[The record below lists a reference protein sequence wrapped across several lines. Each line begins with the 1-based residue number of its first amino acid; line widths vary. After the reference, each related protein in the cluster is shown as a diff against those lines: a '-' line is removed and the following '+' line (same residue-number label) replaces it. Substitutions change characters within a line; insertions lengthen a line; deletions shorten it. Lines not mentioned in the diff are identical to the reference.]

1 MLSLKNYLRN
11 LNVFPPSSNSEE
23 SEDDSQ
29 HRSNIIATRIFI
41 LTLILSLFGISIAL
55 LLMYQTTM
63 ITINHPT
70 REQFELLPKN
80 AKCSCSRI
88 SFSYS
93 KFTSL
98 QTNFHQVCSS
108 DFVTDRWLKAINSGV
123 DSTYFNLM
131 DFRTYGS
138 AQFHA
143 LAAFCRLSKIS
154 VDQSITYFYQSTL
167 LSPQVLS
174 ENVFQS
180 QIRESINQFQI
191 TAPNTFKSQ
200 LRLINEMTIHNLLM
214 SELPTNFYY
223 YQYYGYSDDIGYW
236 LTSLLYEH
244 SDGSQCD
251 CRTDFCGNFASFIV
265 DVFGAASP
273 VVSGNIRWSILGRV
287 RFHQFTVFIRKII
300 IELNIFEHYS
310 STDRQIR
317 FQRYGTRLYIFLLF
331 SSLTVL
337 INYTFLKSS
346 IQSRTISHPTQSQF
360 IQLQQDYPRTLSCL
374 CTDISMNY
382 STFITI
388 QPHYHQLCSSDLISD
403 KWIEYIVGSIS
414 DDIAYYP
421 NDYRVTGY
429 SQFQLLTM
437 FCQQARQAIDDALR
451 VFLQTT
457 FISSQVL
464 TQQSFQVQINSVI
477 ETWKLTTVNTFI
489 RTIELFRATMQGN
502 QLTSGIANDKLTTNS
517 ISGKS
522 TWYASMYSNCLCAL
536 SASCHQIIDI
546 YEYDS
551 SLITPTLLYSIPTF
565 FIGCNPTEAL
575 FLSSLECFYNLSCML
590 EIDHYI
596 NSSESFN
603 FSALN
608 PDLNPSNE
616 TMENIVNRLM
626 VDTWSSNVSFPLYY
640 NQCAPLSCTVQY
652 EDRDNLFL
660 IITSIVGIFGG
671 LSLGLKLLITIIL
684 QSIDKILINGVAHFN
699 LLQSIKSIFSCTT
712 EHQLIHRLH
721 FILVVVTLAI
731 IYIFSAFSSRSITIE
746 IEKPSLSTFTD
757 LETRFGDSLQCSCS
771 QISIKYESF
780 LNVTSRFHS
789 ICSSDFVSN
798 RWIKYLYGGIPP
810 IDLYSPNDFMY
821 SAEAQF
827 QILASFCQLSQ
838 KIVAD
843 SLIQLGVSDFID
855 TQLLSSSSLNDR
867 IQATINEFQ
876 LTMPQLFVRSL
887 SLIRETIGANML
899 MSILSTN
906 WIFAISRNTTGSG
919 MMHNIPL
926 KFEECS
932 CALSSKCVSSSRGML
947 SGCYPLESILQST
960 LTCLSDQT
968 CIDPTKTFK
977 ALNSSSSIPSR
988 FPLNTTIESIVNEL
1002 MVEELLSNMSYE
1014 AYYKQCSPLSCTY
1027 SYIDNWNVMDG
1038 ITILISLYGGLVIIY
1053 RILAIIIVKLYLC
1066 MTKRV
1071 TPTETD

>member
-1 MLSLKNYLRN
+1 
-11 LNVFPPSSNSEE
+11 
-23 SEDDSQ
+23 
-29 HRSNIIATRIFI
+29 
-41 LTLILSLFGISIAL
+41 
-55 LLMYQTTM
+55 
-63 ITINHPT
+63 
-70 REQFELLPKN
+70 
-80 AKCSCSRI
+80 
-88 SFSYS
+88 
-93 KFTSL
+93 
-98 QTNFHQVCSS
+98 
-108 DFVTDRWLKAINSGV
+108 
-123 DSTYFNLM
+123 
-131 DFRTYGS
+131 FRTYGS
-138 AQFHA
+138 AQFQA
-143 LAAFCRLSKIS
+143 LAAFCRLSKASI
-154 VDQSITYFYQSTL
+154 DQSITYFYQSTL

-174 ENVFQS
+174 KNVFQS
-180 QIRESINQFQI
+180 QIQESINQFQI
-191 TAPNTFKSQ
+191 TASNTFKSQ
-200 LRLINEMTIHNLLM
+200 LRLINEMIIHNQLVSGLM
-214 SELPTNFYY
+214 TNYFYNQHYSSSNGILQQVHSLY
-223 YQYYGYSDDIGYW
+223 YIQ
-236 LTSLLYEH
+236 
-244 SDGSQCD
+244 SDGSECD
-251 CRTDFCGNFASFIV
+251 CRINFCEKILSLIV
-265 DVFGAASP
+265 DVFGASSP

-287 RFHQFTVFIRKII
+287 RLHQFIVFIRKII
-300 IELNIFEHYS
+300 IELNIFEHYP

-331 SSLTVL
+331 NSLAVFITL
-337 INYTFLKSS
+337 TFLKSS
-346 IQSRTISHPTQSQF
+346 IQSKTILHPNQSQF
-360 IQLQQDYPRTLSCL
+360 IQLQQDYPQTLSCP
-374 CTDISMNY
+374 CTEISMNY

-403 KWIEYIVGSIS
+403 KWIEYIVGSIY
-414 DDIAYYP
+414 DDIVYYT

-437 FCQQARQAIDDALR
+437 FCQQAQQAIDDALH
-451 VFLQTT
+451 VLLQTT

-489 RTIELFRATMQGN
+489 RTIELFRASMQGN
-502 QLTSGIANDKLTTNS
+502 QLASGIANNNRTTNS

-522 TWYASMYSNCLCAL
+522 TWYARIYSNCLCAL
-536 SASCHQIIDI
+536 SATCHQTIGIYVYNSSSII
-546 YEYDS
+546 
-551 SLITPTLLYSIPTF
+551 PTLLYSIPTF

-575 FLSSLECFYNLSCML
+575 LLSSLECFYNLSCML

-616 TMENIVNRLM
+616 TMESIVNRLM
-626 VDTWSSNVSFPLYY
+626 VDTWSSNISFALYY

-671 LSLGLKLLITIIL
+671 LSLGLKLVITIIL

-721 FILVVVTLAI
+721 FILVVVTLSI

-746 IEKPSLSTFTD
+746 IEKPSLSTFID
-757 LETRFGDSLQCSCS
+757 LETRFYDSLQCSCS

-789 ICSSDFVSN
+789 LCSSDFVSN
-798 RWIKYLYGGIPP
+798 RWIEYLYGDIPP
-810 IDLYSPNDFMY
+810 IDLYSPNDFLY
-821 SAEAQF
+821 SAEGQF
-827 QILASFCQLSQ
+827 QILASFRQLSQ

-843 SLIQLGVSDFID
+843 ALMQLGVSDFIN

-887 SLIRETIGANML
+887 LLIRETIGANML

-906 WIFAISRNTTGSG
+906 WVFAASRNTTGTG

-926 KFEECS
+926 KFEGCS

-977 ALNSSSSIPSR
+977 ALNSSLSISSR

-1014 AYYKQCSPLSCTY
+1014 AYYKQCAPLSCTY
-1027 SYIDNWNVMDG
+1027 SYVDNRNVIDG

-1053 RILAIIIVKLYLC
+1053 RLLAIFIVKQCLC

>member
-1 MLSLKNYLRN
+1 
-11 LNVFPPSSNSEE
+11 
-23 SEDDSQ
+23 
-29 HRSNIIATRIFI
+29 
-41 LTLILSLFGISIAL
+41 
-55 LLMYQTTM
+55 
-63 ITINHPT
+63 
-70 REQFELLPKN
+70 
-80 AKCSCSRI
+80 
-88 SFSYS
+88 
-93 KFTSL
+93 
-98 QTNFHQVCSS
+98 
-108 DFVTDRWLKAINSGV
+108 
-123 DSTYFNLM
+123 
-131 DFRTYGS
+131 
-138 AQFHA
+138 
-143 LAAFCRLSKIS
+143 
-154 VDQSITYFYQSTL
+154 
-167 LSPQVLS
+167 
-174 ENVFQS
+174 
-180 QIRESINQFQI
+180 
-191 TAPNTFKSQ
+191 
-200 LRLINEMTIHNLLM
+200 MTIHNLLM

-273 VVSGNIRWSILGRV
+273 VVSGNIRWSILGMSSGCLPV
-287 RFHQFTVFIRKII
+287 TSMLVSTLECFYIQTCVNKLISYFLTIESFTAMIFTNQSLYNQNST
-300 IELNIFEHYS
+300 IESIVDNFMIEDWMINISY
-310 STDRQIR
+310 DN
-317 FQRYGTRLYIFLLF
+317 
-331 SSLTVL
+331 SLTVL

-374 CTDISMNY
+374 CAEFSMNY

-437 FCQQARQAIDDALR
+437 FCQQAQQAIDDALR
-451 VFLQTT
+451 VLLQTT

-771 QISIKYESF
+771 QISIKYELF

-977 ALNSSSSIPSR
+977 ALSSSSSISSR

-1014 AYYKQCSPLSCTY
+1014 AYYKQCAPLSCTY
-1027 SYIDNWNVMDG
+1027 SYIDNRNVIDG

-1053 RILAIIIVKLYLC
+1053 RILAILIVKQYLC

-1071 TPTETD
+1071 IPTETD

>member
-1 MLSLKNYLRN
+1 MFSLKTYLRN

-23 SEDDSQ
+23 LEDDIQ
-29 HRSNIIATRIFI
+29 HQSNIIATRIFI

-88 SFSYS
+88 SFSYG

-98 QTNFHQVCSS
+98 QTNFHQVCLS
-108 DFVTDRWLKAINSGV
+108 DFVTDRWLKAISSGV
-123 DSTYFNLM
+123 DSTYFYCT

-138 AQFHA
+138 AQFQA
-143 LAAFCRLSKIS
+143 LAAFCRLSKASI
-154 VDQSITYFYQSTL
+154 DQSITYFYQSTL

-180 QIRESINQFQI
+180 QIRELINQFQI
-191 TAPNTFKSQ
+191 TASNTFKSQ
-200 LRLINEMTIHNLLM
+200 LRLINEMIIHNQLVSGLM
-214 SELPTNFYY
+214 TNYFYNQHYSSSNGILQQVHSLY
-223 YQYYGYSDDIGYW
+223 YIQ
-236 LTSLLYEH
+236 
-244 SDGSQCD
+244 SDGSECD
-251 CRTDFCGNFASFIV
+251 CRINFCEKILSLIV
-265 DVFGAASP
+265 DVFGASSP

-287 RFHQFTVFIRKII
+287 RLHQFIVFIRKII
-300 IELNIFEHYS
+300 IELNIFEHYPN
-310 STDRQIR
+310 TDRQIR
-317 FQRYGTRLYIFLLF
+317 FQRYGTRLYIFLLS
-331 SSLTVL
+331 SSLVVL

-346 IQSRTISHPTQSQF
+346 IQSKTVLYPTQSQF
-360 IQLQQDYPRTLSCL
+360 IQLQQDYPQTLSCP
-374 CTDISMNY
+374 CTEISMNY

-403 KWIEYIVGSIS
+403 KWIEYIVGSIY
-414 DDIAYYP
+414 DDIVYYT

-437 FCQQARQAIDDALR
+437 FCQQAQQAIDDALH

-457 FISSQVL
+457 FINSQVL

-489 RTIELFRATMQGN
+489 RTIELFRASAQGN
-502 QLTSGIANDKLTTNS
+502 QLASGIANNNRTTNS

-522 TWYASMYSNCLCAL
+522 TWYARIYSNCLCAL
-536 SASCHQIIDI
+536 SATCHQTIGIYVYNSSSII
-546 YEYDS
+546 
-551 SLITPTLLYSIPTF
+551 PTLLYSIPTF

-575 FLSSLECFYNLSCML
+575 LLSSLECFYNLSCML
-590 EIDHYI
+590 QIDHYI
-596 NSSESFN
+596 NSSEFFN

-626 VDTWSSNVSFPLYY
+626 VDTWSSNISFPLYY
-640 NQCAPLSCTVQY
+640 KQCAPLSCTFQY

-671 LSLGLKLLITIIL
+671 LSLGLKLVITIIL

-721 FILVVVTLAI
+721 FILVVVTLSI

-757 LETRFGDSLQCSCS
+757 LETRFYDSLQCSCS

-789 ICSSDFVSN
+789 LCSSDFVSN
-798 RWIKYLYGGIPP
+798 RWIEYLYGDIPP
-810 IDLYSPNDFMY
+810 IDLYSPNDFLY
-821 SAEAQF
+821 SAEGQF

-843 SLIQLGVSDFID
+843 ALMQLGVSDFIN

-876 LTMPQLFVRSL
+876 LTMPQLFVASL
-887 SLIRETIGANML
+887 SLIRETMGANML

-906 WIFAISRNTTGSG
+906 WIFAVSRNTTSTG

-926 KFEECS
+926 KFEGCS

-977 ALNSSSSIPSR
+977 ALNSSLSISSR

-1014 AYYKQCSPLSCTY
+1014 AYYKQCAPLSCTY
-1027 SYIDNWNVMDG
+1027 SYVDNRNVIDG

-1053 RILAIIIVKLYLC
+1053 RLLAIFIVKQCLC

>member
-1 MLSLKNYLRN
+1 MFSLKNYLRN

-23 SEDDSQ
+23 LEDDTQ
-29 HRSNIIATRIFI
+29 HQSNIVATRIFI

-88 SFSYS
+88 SFSYG

-143 LAAFCRLSKIS
+143 LAAFCRLSKIN

-244 SDGSQCD
+244 GDGSQCD

-287 RFHQFTVFIRKII
+287 CLHQFTVFIRKII

-360 IQLQQDYPRTLSCL
+360 IQLQQDYSQTLACP

-437 FCQQARQAIDDALR
+437 FCQQAQQAIDDALR
-451 VFLQTT
+451 VLLQTT

-522 TWYASMYSNCLCAL
+522 TWYASIYSNCLCAL

-551 SLITPTLLYSIPTF
+551 SSITPTLLYSIPTF

-590 EIDHYI
+590 EVDHYI

-671 LSLGLKLLITIIL
+671 LSLGSKLLITIIL

-771 QISIKYESF
+771 QISIKYELF

-926 KFEECS
+926 KFEGCS

-960 LTCLSDQT
+960 LTCLNNQA

-977 ALNSSSSIPSR
+977 ALNSSSSISSR

-1002 MVEELLSNMSYE
+1002 MVEELLSNTSYE
-1014 AYYKQCSPLSCTY
+1014 AYYKQCAPLSCTY
-1027 SYIDNWNVMDG
+1027 SYVDNRNVIDG

-1053 RILAIIIVKLYLC
+1053 RILAILIVKQYLC